1 MKLYDYAI
9 KMELDGEQYYRDQAE
24 KNKGHA
30 IERVFTLLAKAEMKH
45 AALLRS
51 RQQGESVDKE
61 MADLAADQNVFSAL
75 DDFKADVTSI
85 PRQLDIYQLALGIE
99 QKSID
104 QYKKLLETAA
114 TDPDRQLL
122 SFLVDQE
129 KQHYNLFDTLITLVG
144 RPEEWVEDAE
154 FGKREDY

>member
-24 KNKGHA
+24 KNQGQA
-30 IERVFTLLAKAEMKH
+30 IARVFTLLAKAEMKH

-51 RQQGESVDKE
+51 RQQGESVAKDLT
-61 MADLAADQNVFSAL
+61 DLAADQNVFSAM

-85 PRQLDIYQLALGIE
+85 PRQLDVYRLALDIE

-104 QYKKLLETAA
+104 QYKKLLDNAEA
-114 TDPDRQLL
+114 DQDRQLL

-129 KQHYNLFDTLITLVG
+129 TQHYNLFDTLITLVS

-154 FGKREDY
+154 FGKREEY

>member
-9 KMELDGEQYYRDQAE
+9 KMELDGEQYYRDQAA
-24 KNKGHA
+24 KNEGQA

-51 RQQGESVDKE
+51 RQQGESVNKE
-61 MADLAADQNVFSAL
+61 MADLTADKNVFSAL

-85 PRQLDIYQLALGIE
+85 PRQLDVYRLALDIE

-104 QYKKLLETAA
+104 QYKKLLATAET
-114 TDPDRQLL
+114 DQDKQLL

-129 KQHYNLFDTLITLVG
+129 TLHYNLFDTLLTLVG